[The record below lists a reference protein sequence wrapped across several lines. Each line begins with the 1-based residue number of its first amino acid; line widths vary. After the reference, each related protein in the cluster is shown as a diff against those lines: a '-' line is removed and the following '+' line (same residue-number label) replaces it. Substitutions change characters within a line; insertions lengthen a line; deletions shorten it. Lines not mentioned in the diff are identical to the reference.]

1 LLLLPR
7 VPSLGSSI
15 VSISAEERDIALRAL
30 LRAGVAV
37 AAVAAATGSAKSAR
51 ASDLDHRQ
59 WEIDDAVCGDY
70 VRVDTWNTVWTATFI
85 IAAVGSASYAALA
98 PRGWIESDPRAG
110 LYVTAAKAT
119 VGAIAKLVDPLEI
132 DVKGL
137 CHDSRPASA
146 RVRHASLINAAQRER
161 HALIISIFGGLAIN
175 TVGLLYL
182 GYGRGAWQTGWISFG
197 IGTAVG
203 VASTLT
209 APIQSWFLNRH
220 LDRSR
225 RVAVVPLI
233 GPGAGGV
240 ALAGTW

>member
-1 LLLLPR
+1 M
-7 VPSLGSSI
+7 
-15 VSISAEERDIALRAL
+15 
-30 LRAGVAV
+30 
-37 AAVAAATGSAKSAR
+37 AAVAARAGTAKSAP
-51 ASDLDHRQ
+51 ASDLDHRE

-70 VRVDTWNTVWTATFI
+70 LRADTWNTIWTATFI

-110 LYVTAAKAT
+110 LYVTAGKAT
-119 VGAIAKLVDPLEI
+119 VGAVAKLVDPLEI

-137 CHDSRPASA
+137 CHDSHPASA

-182 GYGRGAWQTGWISFG
+182 GYVRGAWQTAWISFG

-209 APIQSWFLNRH
+209 APIQSWFLDRR

-225 RVAVVPLI
+225 RIAVVPVI
-233 GPGAGGV
+233 GPGGGGV